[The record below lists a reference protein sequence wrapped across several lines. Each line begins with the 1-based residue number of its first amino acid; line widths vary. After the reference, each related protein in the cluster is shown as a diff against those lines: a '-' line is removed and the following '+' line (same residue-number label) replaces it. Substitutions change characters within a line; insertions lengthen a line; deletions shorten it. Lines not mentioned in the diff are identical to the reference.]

1 MKQFYFLIL
10 VLISFLGKSQN
21 NLQFNRVI
29 NFGGSIA
36 PRSEVILDTV
46 PSGKVWKIEA
56 VGVYSSTLTVYFN
69 GATSFIYGGAY
80 SNSSPSGYY
89 RNADASPIWLP
100 SGSVLGQSC
109 GCGGNR
115 WFSILEF
122 NVVP

>member
-1 MKQFYFLIL
+1 MKYSIVIIFLFAL
-10 VLISFLGKSQN
+10 NNFNAQG
-21 NLQFNRVI
+21 NLQFNQALYLSA
-29 NFGGSIA
+29 NT
-36 PRSEVILDTV
+36 DNTTQWTV
-46 PSGKVWKIEA
+46 PAGKVWKIEA

>member
-1 MKQFYFLIL
+1 MRNLLFLL
-10 VLISFLGKSQN
+10 FLFFSLSFTAQG
-21 NLQFNRVI
+21 NLQFNQVVYLSA
-29 NFGGSIA
+29 NTDNA
-36 PRSEVILDTV
+36 TQWTV
-46 PSGKVWKIEA
+46 PAGKVWKIEA
-56 VGVYSSTLTVYFN
+56 VGVYGSTLTVYLN
-69 GATSFIYGGAY
+69 GATSFIYAGSY

-100 SGSVLGQSC
+100 SGSILGQSC

>member
-1 MKQFYFLIL
+1 MKNLLFLL
-10 VLISFLGKSQN
+10 FLFFSLSFTAQG
-21 NLQFNRVI
+21 NLQFNQVVYLSA
-29 NFGGSIA
+29 NT
-36 PRSEVILDTV
+36 DNTTQWTV
-46 PSGKVWKIEA
+46 PAGKLWKIEA
-56 VGVYSSTLTVYFN
+56 VGVYGSTLTVYFN
-69 GATSFIYGGAY
+69 GVMSFIYAGSY

-100 SGSVLGQSC
+100 SGSILGQSC

>member
-1 MKQFYFLIL
+1 MRNLVFLFFL
-10 VLISFLGKSQN
+10 FFSWSFTAQG
-21 NLQFNRVI
+21 NLQFNQALYLSG
-29 NFGGSIA
+29 NT
-36 PRSEVILDTV
+36 DNTTQWTV
-46 PSGKVWKIEA
+46 PAGKVWKIEA
-56 VGVYSSTLTVYFN
+56 VGVYGSTLTVYFN
-69 GATSFIYGGAY
+69 GATSFIYAGSY

-100 SGSVLGQSC
+100 GGSILGQSC

>member
-1 MKQFYFLIL
+1 MRNLLFFIFL
-10 VLISFLGKSQN
+10 LISLSFTAQG
-21 NLQFNRVI
+21 NLQFNQVI
-29 NFGGSIA
+29 YLSANT
-36 PRSEVILDTV
+36 DNTTQWTV
-46 PSGKVWKIEA
+46 PVGKVWKIEA
-56 VGVYSSTLTVYFN
+56 VGVYSSTLTVYLN
-69 GATSFIYGGAY
+69 GATSFIYAGAY

-100 SGSVLGQSC
+100 SGSILGQSC

>member
-1 MKQFYFLIL
+1 MKNLLFLL
-10 VLISFLGKSQN
+10 FLFFSWSFTAQG
-21 NLQFNRVI
+21 NLQFNQVI
-29 NFGGSIA
+29 YLSANT
-36 PRSEVILDTV
+36 DNTTQWTV
-46 PSGKVWKIEA
+46 PVGKVWKIEA
-56 VGVYSSTLTVYFN
+56 VGVYGSTLTVYFN
-69 GATSFIYGGAY
+69 GVMSFIYAGAY

-100 SGSVLGQSC
+100 SGSILGQSC

>member
-1 MKQFYFLIL
+1 MKNLLFLFFFLISL
-10 VLISFLGKSQN
+10 SFTAQG
-21 NLQFNRVI
+21 NLQFNQVVYLS
-29 NFGGSIA
+29 GSA
-36 PRSEVILDTV
+36 DNTTQWTV
-46 PSGKVWKIEA
+46 PAGKVWKIEA
-56 VGVYSSTLTVYFN
+56 VGVYSGALTVYIN
-69 GATSFIYGGAY
+69 GVMSFIYAGAY

-122 NVVP
+122 NVIP

>member
-1 MKQFYFLIL
+1 MRNLLFILFLFFSL
-10 VLISFLGKSQN
+10 SFTAQG
-21 NLQFNRVI
+21 NLQFNQIVYLSA
-29 NFGGSIA
+29 NT
-36 PRSEVILDTV
+36 DNTTQWTV
-46 PSGKVWKIEA
+46 PAGKLWKIEA
-56 VGVYSSTLTVYFN
+56 VGVYGRTLTVYFN
-69 GATSFIYGGAY
+69 GVMSFIYAGAY

-100 SGSVLGQSC
+100 SGSILGQSC

>member
-1 MKQFYFLIL
+1 MKNLLFLIFL
-10 VLISFLGKSQN
+10 FFSLSFTAQG
-21 NLQFNRVI
+21 NLQFNQVI
-29 NFGGSIA
+29 YLSANT
-36 PRSEVILDTV
+36 DNTTQWTV
-46 PSGKVWKIEA
+46 PVGKVWKIEA
-56 VGVYSSTLTVYFN
+56 VGVYSSTLTVYLN
-69 GATSFIYGGAY
+69 GATSFIYAGAY

-100 SGSVLGQSC
+100 SGSILGQSC

>member
-1 MKQFYFLIL
+1 MKYSIIIIFLFAINN
-10 VLISFLGKSQN
+10 FTAQG
-21 NLQFNRVI
+21 NLQFNQALYLSA
-29 NFGGSIA
+29 NT
-36 PRSEVILDTV
+36 DNTTQWTV
-46 PSGKVWKIEA
+46 PAGKVWKIEA

-100 SGSVLGQSC
+100 GGSILGQSC

>member
-1 MKQFYFLIL
+1 MKNLLFLL
-10 VLISFLGKSQN
+10 FLFFSLSFTAQG
-21 NLQFNRVI
+21 NLQFNQVVYLSA
-29 NFGGSIA
+29 NT
-36 PRSEVILDTV
+36 DNTTQWTV
-46 PSGKVWKIEA
+46 PVGKVWKIEA
-56 VGVYSSTLTVYFN
+56 VGVYGSTLTVYFN
-69 GATSFIYGGAY
+69 GATSFIYAGSY

-100 SGSVLGQSC
+100 GGSILGQSC

>member
-1 MKQFYFLIL
+1 MRNLLFLL
-10 VLISFLGKSQN
+10 FLFFSWSFTAQG
-21 NLQFNRVI
+21 NLQFNQVLYLSA
-29 NFGGSIA
+29 NTDNA
-36 PRSEVILDTV
+36 TQWTV
-46 PSGKVWKIEA
+46 PVGKVWKIEA
-56 VGVYSSTLTVYFN
+56 VGVYGSTLTVYLN
-69 GATSFIYGGAY
+69 GATSFIYAGSY

-100 SGSVLGQSC
+100 SGSILGQSC